1 MDKMDAER
9 ILLKALCAGA
19 AALLLH
25 GGALAAAGATFIS
38 QSVPHTMQLGQS
50 YPVSVT
56 YKNTGTTKWT
66 SGQYRLGAQSP
77 YDNQRWGAQR
87 IDLPPGV
94 EVAPNEVY
102 TFTFDVAVRD
112 KQQCEDSGN
121 PQISNCHFQWGLV
134 QEYVAWLDGGAST
147 LVEMYD
153 APAVPTLA
161 PPVALPIAVD
171 PAVFSAA
178 NFRGANV
185 LMQTYED
192 NRLCDHTAWLPEGAD
207 ADTIINNAV
216 AMGLTVLR
224 MAVILPPKTPGAPAD
239 WLPAHPR
246 QQGVCA
252 DPGKKEWGA
261 ESNRAVLAAGV
272 IAKVQGFMDKADAAG
287 LKVILVLD
295 GYTKYDSN
303 CYWKKSFL
311 DVRDSADTLIKT
323 FKNHHALLAWDI
335 MNEPLWNALAFDCLH
350 SADDYASVVRAVDSM
365 YNLVRSNDA
374 LHPTTVGEAQTPL
387 LKYWKNISSFASPHL
402 YIATTSRDS
411 ASLEQVNFVQAA
423 ALREMRREFGGSMPL
438 VIGEFGSADAD
449 EQFNAA
455 YYQRFLNGLA
465 VADAGFMLWSLSPS
479 PNQQGYSVMT
489 VDGGLKPAGRLV
501 QRRLWYPVVQQLY
514 MAYLGYPA
522 DPVGLD
528 NFSTQLAEL
537 AADMRARGLVL
548 PPTLTALDQAY
559 RTEPLLRQM
568 VDSLYAS
575 SSFRELYTPDRTDV
589 YVAQIYSQLFK
600 RQPDAGG
607 LKYWT
612 DNLNYFG
619 LEKSRAVLSIYAS
632 GQAGAGNSAQGR
644 ADAATASKK
653 AAVAAAFS
661 ASLNTPAR
669 QACYTGN
676 NAVTTARSLLEAVT
690 AVTDAAAYQTRVEAA
705 IASLCAR

>member
-1 MDKMDAER
+1 MPKS
-9 ILLKALCAGA
+9 ILLKVLCAGV

-38 QSVPHTMQLGQS
+38 QSVPHTMQLGQT
-50 YPVSVT
+50 YTVSVS

-66 SGQYRLGAQSP
+66 RGQYRLGAQHP

-94 EVAPNEVY
+94 EVAPNDVY
-102 TFTFDVAVRD
+102 TFSFDVAIRD
-112 KQQCEDSGN
+112 KQQCEGTSN
-121 PQISNCHFQWGLV
+121 TQISNCQFQWGMV
-134 QEYVAWLDGGAST
+134 QEYVEWLDRGVTT
-147 LVEMYD
+147 LVEIYD

-161 PPVALPIAVD
+161 PPVSPPIAVD

-207 ADTIINNAV
+207 ADAIVNNAV
-216 AMGLTVLR
+216 AMGLNVLR
-224 MAVILPPKTPGAPAD
+224 MAVILPPKMPGTPAD
-239 WLPAHPR
+239 WMPAHPR

-261 ESNRAVLAAGV
+261 EANRAVLVATV
-272 IAKVQGFMDKADAAG
+272 IAKVQAFMDKADAAG

-295 GYTKYDSN
+295 GYTKYDAN

-311 DVRDSADTLIKT
+311 DVRDSADAFIKT

-402 YIATTSRDS
+402 YIATTSRDD

-423 ALREMRREFGGSMPL
+423 ALREMRREFGGAMPL

-455 YYQRFLNGLA
+455 YYQRFLNGLT

-489 VDGGLKPAGRLV
+489 PDGELKPAGRLV
-501 QRRLWYPVVQQLY
+501 QRRAWYPVVQQLY

-522 DPVGLD
+522 DPAGLD
-528 NFSTQLAEL
+528 NFSVQLADL
-537 AADMRARGLVL
+537 AADMRTRGLSL
-548 PPTLTALDQAY
+548 PPTLTALDHAY
-559 RTEPLLRQM
+559 PTEPLLRQM
-568 VDSLYAS
+568 VDSLSAS
-575 SSFRELYTPDRTDV
+575 SSFRELYTPANADD
-589 YVAQIYSQLFK
+589 YVSQIYRQLFQ

-607 LKYWT
+607 LTYWT

-619 LEKSRAVLSIYAS
+619 LEKSRAVLSIYA
-632 GQAGAGNSAQGR
+632 AGLAGNSTQGR
-644 ADAATASKK
+644 ADAVTGNKK
-653 AAVAAAFS
+653 AAVAAAFT

-669 QACYTGN
+669 HACYTGN
-676 NAVTTARSLLEAVT
+676 NAVATGRGLLSAVT
-690 AVTDAAAYQTRVEAA
+690 ATTDVAAYQTRIEAA
-705 IASLCAR
+705 IAALCAR